1 MKKKGSRYEGK
12 LDSFPGF
19 QIRLNIN
26 HLKNGK
32 YILKIVHRNKVIK
45 QTHFIKTRNNTKNKS

>member
-1 MKKKGSRYEGK
+1 MKKKGLRYEGK
-12 LDSFPGF
+12 LDSFHGF

-32 YILKIVHRNKVIK
+32 YTLKIVHRDKVIK
-45 QTHFIKTRNNTKNKS
+45 QTHFTKTKNNTKNKS

>member
-1 MKKKGSRYEGK
+1 MKKKGLRYEGM
-12 LDSFPGF
+12 LDSIPSF

-32 YILKIVHRNKVIK
+32 YTLKIVHKNKIIK
-45 QTHFIKTRNNTKNKS
+45 QTHFTKTRNNPKNRS